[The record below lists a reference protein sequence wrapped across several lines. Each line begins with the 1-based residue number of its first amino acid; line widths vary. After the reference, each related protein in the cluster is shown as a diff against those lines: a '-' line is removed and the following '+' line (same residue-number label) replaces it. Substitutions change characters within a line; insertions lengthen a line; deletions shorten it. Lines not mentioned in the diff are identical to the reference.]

1 MQILILLGAL
11 ALVTAGAEVLVRS
24 ASVIALR
31 AGVSA
36 LFVGLTIVGFGTSSP
51 ELSASLVATLG
62 GNMGVSL
69 GNVVGSNI
77 FNVAVILALTAVI
90 QPIRVGLSA
99 VRRDLTVALLASTAL
114 LAVHFTDQ
122 TLPRWLGALFIL
134 GLVAY
139 LFVAY
144 RADRAAPREESD
156 LAEREVRSSLAITA
170 QATRPWY
177 DATWVHL
184 GLVGAG
190 LALLVLG
197 ARWFVGSAIAL
208 AQGFGVPEDVI
219 GLTIVS
225 AGTSLPELVTSIV
238 AARRGNPDIA
248 VGNVIGSNIFNVL
261 GIAGVCACVAPQSMS
276 SEMLRIDVPLMLL
289 ATLALFPILRSGGR
303 VSRGEG
309 FALLTGYSAY
319 LAYLLIA
326 RTG

>member
-99 VRRDLTVALLASTAL
+99 VRRDLTVALLASAAM
-114 LAVHFTDQ
+114 LAVHFTGQ
-122 TLPRWLGALFIL
+122 TLPRWLGALFVL
-134 GLVAY
+134 GLAVY

-156 LAEREVRSSLAITA
+156 LAERERSSLAITA

-177 DATWVHL
+177 DATWMHL
-184 GLVGAG
+184 GLVGVG

-261 GIAGVCACVAPQSMS
+261 GIAGICACVAPQSMS
-276 SEMLRIDVPLMLL
+276 NEMLRIDVPLMLL
-289 ATLALFPILRSGGR
+289 ATVALFPILRSGGR

-309 FALLTGYSAY
+309 FALLAGYGAY
-319 LAYLLIA
+319 LTYLLIA